1 MAARVLDLAQ
11 IVAFR
16 NQLIH
21 GYARVNAATV
31 WNISRQALPPLLDSV
46 QRLLD
51 ELG

>member
-1 MAARVLDLAQ
+1 MAARVPDLAQ

-21 GYARVNAATV
+21 GYASVNAATV
-31 WNISRQALPPLLDSV
+31 WKISRQAPPLLDSV